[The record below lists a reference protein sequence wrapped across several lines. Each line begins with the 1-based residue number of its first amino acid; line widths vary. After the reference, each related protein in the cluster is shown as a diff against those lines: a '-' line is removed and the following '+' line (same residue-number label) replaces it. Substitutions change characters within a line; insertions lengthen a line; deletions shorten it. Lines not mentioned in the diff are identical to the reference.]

1 MASIFDALADGPRRL
16 PSIAKETGLSQQ
28 EAALRLRIATD
39 EGRVRC
45 ANGYFRLAGDRR
57 SQPEPV
63 APAHASTVGAVQVRT
78 VLSVTLAGRAVELDL
93 EDARRLHAD
102 LGRALGIRPPATTVK
117 AVDWAPII
125 EAIRAECGD
134 GATSDQLLTIAQRHH
149 PGVTARQ
156 VSAAL
161 LYHHVISRTARDGRY
176 TILP

>member
-16 PSIAKETGLSQQ
+16 ASIAKETGLSQQ
-28 EAALRLRIATD
+28 EAALRLRIAAD
-39 EGRVRC
+39 EGRVRV
-45 ANGYFRLAGDRR
+45 ANGYFRLVTPR
-57 SQPEPV
+57 EP
-63 APAHASTVGAVQVRT
+63 APAAAPTVGAIQVRT
-78 VLSVTLAGRAVELDL
+78 VLSVTLAGRVVELDI

-102 LGRALGIRPPATTVK
+102 LGRALGIAPPRTTAK

-125 EAIRAECGD
+125 EMIRAECGD